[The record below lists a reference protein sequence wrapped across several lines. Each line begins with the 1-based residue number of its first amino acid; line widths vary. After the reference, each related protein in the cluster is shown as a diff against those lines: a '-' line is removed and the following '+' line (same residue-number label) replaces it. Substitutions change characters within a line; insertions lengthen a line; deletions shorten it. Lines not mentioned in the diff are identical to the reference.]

1 MVHASTI
8 AYGFV
13 YLHPFEDGNGR
24 IHRFL
29 LHNILAL
36 ENFTPKE
43 MIFPISALLLKNPQD
58 YDASLEYFSTPLLSL
73 IDYKLNEI
81 GEMSV
86 LNDTALFYRYID
98 MTKQTEVIYEFISK
112 TVEEELINE
121 LEFMAKYNAS
131 KMAIQNIVDM
141 PDRLI
146 ELFIKFTYQNSGKL
160 SKNKREKYF
169 AFLTDKEIEQM
180 QRVILI

>member
-1 MVHASTI
+1 
-8 AYGFV
+8 
-13 YLHPFEDGNGR
+13 
-24 IHRFL
+24 
-29 LHNILAL
+29 
-36 ENFTPKE
+36 
-43 MIFPISALLLKNPQD
+43 
-58 YDASLEYFSTPLLSL
+58 
-73 IDYKLNEI
+73 
-81 GEMSV
+81 
-86 LNDTALFYRYID
+86 
-98 MTKQTEVIYEFISK
+98 
-112 TVEEELINE
+112 
-121 LEFMAKYNAS
+121 MAKYNAS